1 MLQLEISTM
10 QITLDHIAISGYSLL
25 IGYSLLKFSDTYKTQ
40 IDLAANI
47 LIMLG
52 LGSLVAYHYRKIKT
66 KKDENTDTTQ
76 KGIRVLAHSCITI
89 FLLITLHSS
98 SKSMFQMYDTL
109 ALIAHGYL
117 TFAVS
122 MGTSQLPAVGL
133 LALYF
138 AFATFQKG
146 LMGKDLGLEVL
157 TLVGRFLLL
166 FFFSVS
172 FIKGATHMN

>member
-1 MLQLEISTM
+1 MR
-10 QITLDHIAISGYSLL
+10 ITLDHIALLGYSLL
-25 IGYSLLKFSDTYKTQ
+25 ISYSLIKFSDTYNKPV
-40 IDLAANI
+40 DLLANI
-47 LIMLG
+47 LIIVG

-66 KKDENTDTTQ
+66 KKDEITDTTQ
-76 KGIRVLAHSCITI
+76 KSIRIVAHSCITL
-89 FLLITLHSS
+89 FLLITLQSTS
-98 SKSMFQMYDTL
+98 TSLFQMYDTL

-146 LMGKDLGLEVL
+146 LMGQNIGFEIF
-157 TLVGRFLLL
+157 TLIGRFLLL

-172 FIKGATHMN
+172 FIKGATRMD

>member
-1 MLQLEISTM
+1 MR
-10 QITLDHIAISGYSLL
+10 ITLDHIALLGYSLL
-25 IGYSLLKFSDTYKTQ
+25 VSYSFIKFSDTYSNPV
-40 IDLAANI
+40 DLFANV
-47 LIMLG
+47 LIIVG
-52 LGSLVAYHYRKIKT
+52 LGSLAAYHYRKIKT
-66 KKDENTDTTQ
+66 KKDESTDTTQ
-76 KGIRVLAHSCITI
+76 KSTRIVAHSCITL
-89 FLLITLHSS
+89 FLLITLQSS
-98 SKSMFQMYDTL
+98 STSLFQMYDTL

-146 LMGKDLGLEVL
+146 LMGKDIGFEIL

-166 FFFSVS
+166 FFFSVA
-172 FIKGATHMN
+172 FIKGATRMD

>member
-1 MLQLEISTM
+1 
-10 QITLDHIAISGYSLL
+10 
-25 IGYSLLKFSDTYKTQ
+25 
-40 IDLAANI
+40 
-47 LIMLG
+47 
-52 LGSLVAYHYRKIKT
+52 
-66 KKDENTDTTQ
+66 
-76 KGIRVLAHSCITI
+76 
-89 FLLITLHSS
+89 
-98 SKSMFQMYDTL
+98 MYDTL

-146 LMGKDLGLEVL
+146 LMGQNIGFEIF
-157 TLVGRFLLL
+157 TLIGRFLLL

-172 FIKGATHMN
+172 FIKGATRMD

>member
-1 MLQLEISTM
+1 MR
-10 QITLDHIAISGYSLL
+10 ITLDHIALLGYSLL
-25 IGYSLLKFSDTYKTQ
+25 ISYSLIKFSDTYNTP
-40 IDLAANI
+40 IDLVANI
-47 LIMLG
+47 LILVG
-52 LGSLVAYHYRKIKT
+52 LGSLVVYHYRKIQT

-76 KGIRVLAHSCITI
+76 KSVRVLAHSCITL

-98 SKSMFQMYDTL
+98 SKSLFQMYDTL

-133 LALYF
+133 LTLYF

-146 LMGKDLGLEVL
+146 LMGKNIGLEVL
-157 TLVGRFLLL
+157 TFVGRFLLL